1 MYKTVRVR
9 EETYRKLNELAAS
22 LREKLGRPVSLDEVI
37 RRLITDRGIE
47 RLAGS
52 WEMDSKEEM
61 EIRKA
66 IEELRSR
73 WKPRTA

>member
-9 EETYRKLNELAAS
+9 EETYRKLNELAAA

-37 RRLITDRGIE
+37 RRLIADRGIE

-61 EIRKA
+61 KIRKA